1 MVHPSVREKAAVE
14 QNQSQVWAAV
24 RGETAPV
31 GQAEAGVGGSGS
43 GTADGRA
50 AAPLISSSVLGGII
64 AGAVPTQSYQKIYKS
79 SPIGISVETFAQE
92 IERRFDRATSDLKG
106 EHVVGVV
113 VAFGGEIAWSDIFAS
128 SRMFDSYRP
137 KLLRSYAVE
146 AMTRPGV
153 HEKVSLDDAQDFLRP
168 ATGHVEEESEP
179 GIYTWRKQSEG
190 RIADIELAALTP
202 KPMTLHWLRVLRED

>member
-1 MVHPSVREKAAVE
+1 
-14 QNQSQVWAAV
+14 
-24 RGETAPV
+24 
-31 GQAEAGVGGSGS
+31 
-43 GTADGRA
+43 
-50 AAPLISSSVLGGII
+50 
-64 AGAVPTQSYQKIYKS
+64 
-79 SPIGISVETFAQE
+79 
-92 IERRFDRATSDLKG
+92 
-106 EHVVGVV
+106 

-128 SRMFDSYRP
+128 SQMFDAYRA

-153 HEKVSLDDAQDFLRP
+153 REKVSLDDAQDFLRP

-190 RIADIELAALTP
+190 RIAEIELAALMP